1 MEYTPV
7 FSSNND
13 NTISFDSRRTLLTDE
28 YNMQLWVLQFMRGAN
43 LAHID
48 DYHIVRHNYDI
59 TNNKFL
65 AMQNSFGVVMRH
77 TEDFVMMKL
86 TYG

>member
-13 NTISFDSRRTLLTDE
+13 NTISFDSRPTLVNDE
-28 YNMQLWVLQFMRGAN
+28 YNMQLWVLQFMRDEKFI
-43 LAHID
+43 HID
-48 DYHIVRHNYDI
+48 DYHIVRHNHDI
-59 TNNKFL
+59 ANNKFW
-65 AMQNSFGVVMRH
+65 ASQNSFGVVMCK

-86 TYG
+86 KYG